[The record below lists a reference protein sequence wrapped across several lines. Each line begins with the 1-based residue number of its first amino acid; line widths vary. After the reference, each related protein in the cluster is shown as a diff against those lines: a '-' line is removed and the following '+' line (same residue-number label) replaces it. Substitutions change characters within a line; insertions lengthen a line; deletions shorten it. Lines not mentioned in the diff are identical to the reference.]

1 MRRGA
6 GDVKAWIQK
15 CLWFL
20 DDCLCTLPSRSIPVY
35 MRVPRKA
42 AVDFCRC
49 LHTPCPCVRSCSK
62 IDASA
67 HLPHSATRSTEI
79 STSCTQIV
87 SIQGARAVVQE
98 VALQFGEN
106 EPDHVQL
113 LGRTD
118 ESGGGDSEP
127 DKSMGLEDTGIRCI
141 VEADTAS
148 CPHGP
153 ADGSQPLIHFASLNP
168 KTGATDEAIA
178 EVPHEVWERAG
189 QGTRQ
194 DFRMGRSRVTHAEY
208 HRKVFLSIYG

>member
-20 DDCLCTLPSRSIPVY
+20 DDCLCALPSRSILVY

-42 AVDFCRC
+42 AVDMCRC
-49 LHTPCPCVRSCSK
+49 LHTLCACVSSCSEV
-62 IDASA
+62 DASA
-67 HLPHSATRSTEI
+67 HLPHSAMRSTET
-79 STSCTQIV
+79 STSCTQTV
-87 SIQGARAVVQE
+87 PMQGAGAVVQE
-98 VALQFGEN
+98 VALHLGEN
-106 EPDHVQL
+106 EHDHVQL

-118 ESGGGDSEP
+118 ESGGGDSE
-127 DKSMGLEDTGIRCI
+127 SERAMGLDGTGTHCI

-148 CPHGP
+148 CAHGP

-168 KTGATDEAIA
+168 TGATDEAMA
-178 EVPHEVWERAG
+178 EVPHDVLERAG

-194 DFRMGRSRVTHAEY
+194 DFHTDRSRVTHAEY